1 MFEKILEVSTRLD
14 ADDFT
19 CLDLIRCMFNL
30 KETEIRVLRSIDT
43 KGKTVVQLS
52 KTLQKDRSTIHRSLE
67 KLLACNLCYK
77 QRKSGK
83 KRGFLD
89 YYFSVPEYEI
99 LTKAEKNLDSC
110 YTKMKQILQEI
121 KKDENI

>member
-1 MFEKILEVSTRLD
+1 MFEKILEVSTRLN

-19 CLDLIRCMFNL
+19 CLDLIRCVFNL
-30 KETEIRVLRSIDT
+30 KETEIRVLRSIDD
-43 KGKTVVQLS
+43 KGKTIAQLS
-52 KTLQKDRSTIHRSLE
+52 KALQKDRSTIHRSLE
-67 KLLACNLCYK
+67 KLMTCNLCYK

-89 YYFSVPEYEI
+89 YYFSVPEHEI

-110 YTKMKQILQEI
+110 YTKMKHILQEL
-121 KKDENI
+121 KTDENI

>member
-1 MFEKILEVSTRLD
+1 MFEKILEVSTRLN

-19 CLDLIRCMFNL
+19 CLDLIRCVFNL
-30 KETEIRVLRSIDT
+30 KETEIRVLRSIDN
-43 KGKTVVQLS
+43 KGKTVAQLS

-67 KLLACNLCYK
+67 KLMTCNLCYK

-99 LTKAEKNLDSC
+99 LAKAEKNLDSC
-110 YTKMKQILQEI
+110 YTKMKHILREL
-121 KKDENI
+121 KTDENI